1 MSPDRLPPP
10 AEDRVLR
17 ASLDFA
23 AVAAEAG
30 PLSPEYHRAFAAF
43 GRALRARL
51 LLETCR
57 GLPTDVVSHL
67 IVVAVRMALDGPAH
81 RAVAPRIVRT
91 AELTL
96 EQATRLLAADESDG
110 VR

>member
-1 MSPDRLPPP
+1 MPRDRIPPT

-17 ASLDFA
+17 ASLDLA
-23 AVAAEAG
+23 VVAAELG
-30 PLSPEYHRAFAAF
+30 PLSPAYHRAFATF
-43 GRALRARL
+43 GRAVRARL

-57 GLPTDVVSHL
+57 GLPADVVGHL

-96 EQATRLLAADESDG
+96 EEATRLLAADE
-110 VR
+110 